1 MKRGNWFDFKD
12 CRISGWSYLGR
23 LIVSQLLYLLVVPGI
38 WLAAST
44 SYKRARSFNWSKET
58 ATLVS
63 VLISL
68 YVPLNLIAG
77 EFDEPVLNM
86 FSLALTIL
94 HFTLLFKNGNKV
106 SLNEFSDIGDEST
119 MDVDFTSGFEE
130 SDEIED
136 EENHSS
142 TEVESILNKTAISQ
156 KWEDS
161 EKQKTSN
168 DSIVTIQG
176 DESVDDLIELVSS
189 SERPIGIIALI
200 ALTTQMNRPATY
212 SVFSYRL
219 KNEYPELFAKGLDV
233 LKQSLFEVPVSF
245 TLKEKLNLRTK
256 VVKVMLYNN
265 LGTMAGLLDSKPL
278 NRYDDDRVRAECI
291 LLKSSFDL
299 KKSPAIE
306 SLNRFKI
313 AKAIAKS
320 YSDNAASMYME
331 NYIRV
336 YNMYLNEF
344 LN

>member
-1 MKRGNWFDFKD
+1 MKKGNWFDFKD

-23 LIVSQLLYLLVVPGI
+23 LIVSQFLYLLIVPGI

-58 ATLVS
+58 STLVA

-68 YVPLNLIAG
+68 HVPLNIIAG
-77 EFDEPVLNM
+77 EFDEPVLNL
-86 FSLALTIL
+86 FSLALVIL
-94 HFTLLFKNGNKV
+94 HLTLLFKDGNKKT
-106 SLNEFSDIGDEST
+106 LYEFSDLGDGST
-119 MDVDFTSGFEE
+119 INVDFNSGFDE

-136 EENHSS
+136 EENYSS
-142 TEVESILNKTAISQ
+142 AEVESVLNKTAISQ

-189 SERPIGIIALI
+189 SERPTSIIALI

-212 SVFSYRL
+212 YVFSYRL
-219 KNEYPELFAKGLDV
+219 KNEYPELFSKGIDV
-233 LKQSLFEVPVSF
+233 LKQSLFEVPGEF
-245 TLKEKLNLRTK
+245 TLKEKFNLRAK
-256 VVKVMLYNN
+256 VVRVMFYNK
-265 LGTMAGLLDSKPL
+265 LDTMVDLLDTKPL
-278 NRYDDDRVRAECI
+278 DRYNEDRVRAECV
-291 LLKSSFDL
+291 LLKSTFDL
-299 KKSPAIE
+299 KKGPAIE

-320 YSDNAASMYME
+320 YADNAASMYME

-336 YNMYLNEF
+336 YNMYLEEF
-344 LN
+344 LD

>member
-1 MKRGNWFDFKD
+1 MKKGNWFDFKD

-23 LIVSQLLYLLVVPGI
+23 LIVSQFLYLLIVPGI

-58 ATLVS
+58 ATLIA
-63 VLISL
+63 VLMSL
-68 YVPLNLIAG
+68 YVPLNIIAG
-77 EFDEPVLNM
+77 EFDEPVLNL
-86 FSLALTIL
+86 FSLALAIL
-94 HFTLLFKNGNKV
+94 HLTLLFKDGNKET
-106 SLNEFSDIGDEST
+106 LYEFSDLGDEST
-119 MDVDFTSGFEE
+119 IDVDFNSGFDE

-136 EENHSS
+136 EKNSSS

-161 EKQKTSN
+161 EKQKTS
-168 DSIVTIQG
+168 SEKIVAIKG
-176 DESVDDLIELVSS
+176 DETVDDLIELVSG
-189 SERPIGIIALI
+189 SERPTNIIALI

-212 SVFSYRL
+212 YVFSYRL
-219 KNEYPELFAKGLDV
+219 KSEYPELFAKGLDV

-278 NRYDDDRVRAECI
+278 NRYNDDRVRAECV
-291 LLKSSFDL
+291 LLKSAFDL
-299 KKSPAIE
+299 KKGPAIE

-336 YNMYLNEF
+336 YNLYLEEF
-344 LN
+344 LD